1 MRNFS
6 MPEYISPTLELDE
19 LIRLKRSLGM
29 TVSKDD
35 IYIRP
40 MITEDLTIFKK
51 WLYSPHVIKWYHEPL
66 NWIKE
71 IEQQEKEFNWIHHYI
86 VEYENI
92 QSGFCQYYACIDSD
106 ELWEGYTALG
116 GTYSIDYMIGES
128 RYIGKGFGKKIV
140 LALIEKI
147 RKHDDAKRI
156 VVQPEPENK
165 ASCGV
170 LLSCGFI
177 YDMGKGIYV
186 YTL

>member
-71 IEQQEKEFNWIHHYI
+71 IKQQEKEFNWIHHYI

-92 QSGFCQYYACIDSD
+92 QIGIEQNRYA
-106 ELWEGYTALG
+106 TALAG
-116 GTYSIDYMIGES
+116 HRAAIL
-128 RYIGKGFGKKIV
+128 FNWN
-140 LALIEKI
+140 L
-147 RKHDDAKRI
+147 
-156 VVQPEPENK
+156 PN
-165 ASCGV
+165 CF
-170 LLSCGFI
+170 LLSFFKKWLKYKI
-177 YDMGKGIYV
+177 
-186 YTL
+186 LHL